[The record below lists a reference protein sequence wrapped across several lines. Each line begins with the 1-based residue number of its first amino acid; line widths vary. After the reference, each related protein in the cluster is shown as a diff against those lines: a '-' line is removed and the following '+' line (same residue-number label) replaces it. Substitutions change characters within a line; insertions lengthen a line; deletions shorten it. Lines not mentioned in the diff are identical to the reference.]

1 MILCLIADG
10 RSIHTQRWA
19 EYFAQ
24 RGHEV
29 HLITYDPMGRNIEG
43 VHEHVITSRWKNLYL
58 SFWPRHYAIDR
69 IIKKIKPDLI
79 HAHFIAKYGFHL
91 PFLGNYPKIV
101 TAWGDDILILPQ
113 SSRILFFFTRHVL
126 NSVDLNYAVS
136 HDIRDH
142 IINDF
147 TIPETKVHY
156 LPFGVDTYQFS
167 PPQDSPDKEK
177 KTVVIF
183 SNRGFLPIYGMDTI
197 LKGFHLAIQQNHD
210 LQLILK
216 GEGPDKE
223 KIRQEIKRL
232 GLEATVTIKNKTD
245 YNEVIQDL
253 KNADIFITASGR
265 DGTPVSLLE
274 AMSAG
279 LPCIATAVGGIPE
292 WISDGKNG
300 ILIPPDNPEIIAQKI
315 ILLSSDIQK
324 RKTLGFHARK
334 TILKKGD
341 WATLMKSAE
350 KDYSTILRK
359 KDLLDTSN

>member
-1 MILCLIADG
+1 MILCFIADG

-29 HLITYDPMGRNIEG
+29 HLITYDLMGRDIPG
-43 VHEHVITSRWKNLYL
+43 VNEHVITSRWKNLYF
-58 SFWPRHYAIDR
+58 SFWLRHYTIDR
-69 IIKKIKPDLI
+69 IIKKIKPDII
-79 HAHFIAKYGFHL
+79 HAHFITKYGFHL

-113 SSRILFFFTRHVL
+113 SSRILFFFTRYVL

-136 HDIRDH
+136 QDIRNH
-142 IINDF
+142 IIHDF
-147 TIPETKVHY
+147 SIPETKVHY
-156 LPFGVDTYQFS
+156 LPFGVDTTQFT
-167 PPQDSPDKEK
+167 PQQNSPDKEK
-177 KTVVIF
+177 NTIVIF
-183 SNRGFLPIYGMDTI
+183 SNRGFLPIYGMDII
-197 LKGFHLAIQQNHD
+197 LEGFHLAIQQNHN
-210 LQLILK
+210 LRLILK

-223 KIRQEIKRL
+223 KIREEIKKR
-232 GLEATVTIKNKTD
+232 GLEATVTIQDKTD
-245 YNEVIQDL
+245 YNDVIQDL

-292 WISDGKNG
+292 WISDGENG

-315 ILLSSDIQK
+315 ILLSFDIQK
-324 RKTLGFHARK
+324 RNILGFHARK
-334 TILKKGD
+334 TIQKMGD
-341 WATLMKSAE
+341 WAALMKSAE

-359 KDLLDTSN
+359 KDLLDTSK